1 MPNGKILY
9 FQQQLYLNAFSH
21 MLPMAVTGTH
31 YTTQTFDM
39 STNLPITLAY
49 SPKAIIFTVV
59 ITSTQF
65 LSHVNITSG
74 LLQGEL
80 NKEVTY
86 WMDGSVASI
95 LVTLNNN
102 IITFATNTA
111 YITGKNITLI
121 IF

>member
-1 MPNGKILY
+1 
-9 FQQQLYLNAFSH
+9 

-86 WMDGSVASI
+86 WMDSSVASI
-95 LVTLNNN
+95 LVTFNNN
-102 IITFATNTA
+102 IITFSTNTA
-111 YITGKNITLI
+111 YITWKNITLI

>member
-1 MPNGKILY
+1 
-9 FQQQLYLNAFSH
+9 

-31 YTTQTFDM
+31 DKLSFDDY
-39 STNLPITLAY
+39 AEE
-49 SPKAIIFTVV
+49 
-59 ITSTQF
+59 
-65 LSHVNITSG
+65 
-74 LLQGEL
+74 LQGEL

-86 WMDGSVASI
+86 WMDGSVDSI

-102 IITFATNTA
+102 IITFATNTD